1 LLILHKNLATL
12 DTQYPY
18 TKEVIMSGSEIQRLI
33 QYLSKLPGLGPR
45 SGRRLALHL
54 LKKRE
59 QIMLPLIEALQ
70 TAEATIKTCQICY
83 NLDSSEPC
91 YICMDARRDG
101 GVLCV
106 VQDVADLWALER
118 ANVFRGRYHVLGG
131 VLSAIDGMGP
141 DQLTIEPLVDRIQ
154 KTGVKEVVLALNA
167 TIDGQ
172 TTIHYLI
179 DRLQPLTVSLSTL
192 AHGVPIGGELDYLDD
207 GTLTTAFTARRA
219 V

>member
-1 LLILHKNLATL
+1 MNG
-12 DTQYPY
+12 P
-18 TKEVIMSGSEIQRLI
+18 EIQRLI

-59 QIMLPLIEALQ
+59 QVLRPLIEALQ
-70 TAEATIKTCQICY
+70 TAEATIKTCQTCY
-83 NLDSSEPC
+83 NLDTKDPC
-91 YICMDARRDG
+91 TLCTDPRRDNTS
-101 GVLCV
+101 LCV

-118 ANVFRGRYHVLGG
+118 ANVFRGKYHILGG

-141 DQLTIEPLVDRIQ
+141 NQLTIDALLDRVQ
-154 KTGVKEVVLALNA
+154 KTGVNEVILALNA

-179 DRLQPLTVSLSTL
+179 DRLQPLGVSLSTL

-207 GTLTTAFTARRA
+207 GTLTTAFTARRG

>member
-1 LLILHKNLATL
+1 
-12 DTQYPY
+12 
-18 TKEVIMSGSEIQRLI
+18 MSGSEIQRLI
-33 QYLSKLPGLGPR
+33 QYLGKLPGLGPR

-59 QIMLPLIEALQ
+59 QVMRPLIEALQ
-70 TAEATIKTCQICY
+70 TAEATIKTCQRCY
-83 NLDSSEPC
+83 GLDTQDPC
-91 YICMDARRDG
+91 TLCTDPRRDG
-101 GVLCV
+101 ALLCV

-118 ANVFRGRYHVLGG
+118 ASVFRGKYHVLGG

-141 DQLTIEPLVDRIQ
+141 NQLTIDTLVERIQ
-154 KTGVKEVVLALNA
+154 KTGIKEVVLALNA

-179 DRLQPLTVSLSTL
+179 DRLQPLGVSLSTL

-207 GTLTTAFTARRA
+207 GTLNTAFTARR
-219 V
+219 VV

>member
-1 LLILHKNLATL
+1 
-12 DTQYPY
+12 
-18 TKEVIMSGSEIQRLI
+18 MSGSEIQRLI
-33 QYLSKLPGLGPR
+33 QYLGKLPGLGPR

-59 QIMLPLIEALQ
+59 QVMRPLIEALQ
-70 TAEATIKTCQICY
+70 TAEATIKICQTCY
-83 NLDSSEPC
+83 GLDTQDPC
-91 YICMDARRDG
+91 TLCTDPRRDG
-101 GVLCV
+101 ALLCV

-118 ANVFRGRYHVLGG
+118 ASVFRGRYHVLGG

-141 DQLTIEPLVDRIQ
+141 NQLTIDSLVERIQ
-154 KTGVKEVVLALNA
+154 RAGVKEVVLALNA

-179 DRLQPLTVSLSTL
+179 DRLQPLGVSLSTL

-207 GTLTTAFTARRA
+207 GTLNTAFTARR
-219 V
+219 VV